1 MKVLEKIKQPLS
13 QSRNAETICQASYS
27 IYRPTS
33 GDRPESATR
42 IKPEDIV
49 FERESP
55 FFFMEI
61 ILSEKRL
68 DLTEMPERLSAI
80 TFVKEEVF
88 PVITI
93 EVFDQES
100 NVLPKERYPDKTEY
114 EEGYNVFFEGNKR
127 M

>member
-1 MKVLEKIKQPLS
+1 
-13 QSRNAETICQASYS
+13 
-27 IYRPTS
+27 
-33 GDRPESATR
+33 
-42 IKPEDIV
+42 
-49 FERESP
+49 
-55 FFFMEI
+55 MEI

-68 DLTEMPERLSAI
+68 DLTEMPERLNAI